1 MHLCFSLFLC
11 LKLFNL
17 PAASRGK
24 CYDALHSRAGDQDFV
39 MVTNATWILPGGL
52 TSKLAICAW
61 MRAKLLQSYPTLCN
75 TRDCSPPGS
84 SVDGISR
91 QEYLSGLPF
100 PSPGDPP
107 NPKIKHASLS
117 SPALAGRFFTTST
130 TLETPKLVMVPL
142 Y

>member
-52 TSKLAICAW
+52 ASKLAICAW

-107 NPKIKHASLS
+107 NPTIKHASLS